1 MEEKTAG
8 SDAAKPKSPATW
20 DENHGFDFSA
30 GDGEMQ
36 EEEEDVISNENQGE
50 SSPRRD
56 QNGSLSRNGDASPR
70 EDTPSSPE
78 PLESGVFTSNK
89 DSERCILSSQ

>member
-8 SDAAKPKSPATW
+8 SDTAKPKSPATW
-20 DENHGFDFSA
+20 DENHGFNFSA

-36 EEEEDVISNENQGE
+36 EEDVISNENQGE

-56 QNGSLSRNGDASPR
+56 HHGSLSRNGDASPR

-78 PLESGVFTSNK
+78 PLESAIFTSNK
-89 DSERCILSSQ
+89 DSERYILSCQ